1 MAGSHGGVGVQ
12 AVRGEAFP
20 LDLSGGFDAGA
31 DNLRRFAVNGVGQV
45 TMGNPRHFYMQIDAV
60 E

>member
-1 MAGSHGGVGVQ
+1 VQ

-20 LDLSGGFDAGA
+20 LDLSGGLDPLA
-31 DNLRRFAVNGVGQV
+31 DDLRWFTVNGVGQV
-45 TMGNPRHFYMQIDAV
+45 TMGNPLHFYVQIDAV